1 MITYNEELS
10 EFAGGQAR
18 RWKSE
23 GNYSFYSFENFK
35 DLSEKNNLLFL
46 MSAVNGFPP
55 AFLTVFGDERDI
67 YVHQGTLDSL
77 PVDGV
82 RCPIKHEVIENFL
95 RKALEMS
102 PYSNKDDSEL
112 IHPIVDMLSHDE
124 QYETTFYKMASSLNS
139 YLTVAA
145 IKGEITARASNGNIF
160 SFIKESAERC
170 REDLFCRFSTAR
182 TLLDIV
188 NEEHKRSSPQ

>member
-10 EFAGGQAR
+10 EFAGKQAGK
-18 RWKSE
+18 WKSK
-23 GNYSFYSFENFK
+23 GNYSIYSFENFK
-35 DLSEKNNLLFL
+35 DLSEKNNLLFV

-55 AFLTVFGDERDI
+55 AFLAVFGDENEI
-67 YVHQGTLDSL
+67 YVHQDTLDSL
-77 PVDGV
+77 SVDGA
-82 RCPIKHEVIENFL
+82 RCPIKHEIVENFL

-102 PYSNKDDSEL
+102 PYSNKEDNEL
-112 IHPIVDMLSHDE
+112 VHPIVDMLSHDE
-124 QYETTFYKMASSLNS
+124 QYETTFYKMASSSSS
-139 YLTVAA
+139 YLTVAVL
-145 IKGEITARASNGNIF
+145 KGEITVRSSNGNIF

-188 NEEHKRSSPQ
+188 NEEHK